1 MREDI
6 ETGSLKTIRQ
16 FDRWAPDYET
26 FRLAEWYKSH
36 ARRVLNHSNL
46 DGKRVLD
53 VGCGTGWF
61 LRTLAARNP
70 QIEFL
75 GIDVSPG
82 MIKVA
87 RRKAEEMNLSNLRF
101 RVADWEGTIGDVG
114 TFDVVSM
121 LNVVH
126 YFEDPG
132 KSFEKARAIISPG
145 GEVIVLERD
154 TDGSVLTNIW
164 NLIHTM
170 VLRDRVEFLSR
181 SSLLCSLERSGF
193 RGVAISDEWK
203 ALFENGKLFTSMIV
217 ARGRVERDNKEP

>member
-1 MREDI
+1 MREEI
-6 ETGSLKTIRQ
+6 GTGSLKVIRQ

-36 ARRVLNHSNL
+36 AKRVLANFNL

-82 MIKVA
+82 MIEVA

-101 RVADWEGTIGDVG
+101 RVSDWENTIGEVG

-126 YFEDPG
+126 YFEDPE
-132 KSFEKARAIISPG
+132 KSFKNAMTVISPG
-145 GEVIVLERD
+145 GELIVLERD
-154 TDGSVLTNIW
+154 TDSSVLTNIW
-164 NLIHTM
+164 NFIHTM
-170 VLRDRVEFLSR
+170 ILKDRVEFLSR
-181 SSLLCSLERSGF
+181 SSLLGSLERSGF
-193 RGVAISDEWK
+193 RSVAISDEWK
-203 ALFENGKLFTSMIV
+203 ALFENGKIFTSMII
-217 ARGRVERDNKEP
+217 ATGRVERDNKEP